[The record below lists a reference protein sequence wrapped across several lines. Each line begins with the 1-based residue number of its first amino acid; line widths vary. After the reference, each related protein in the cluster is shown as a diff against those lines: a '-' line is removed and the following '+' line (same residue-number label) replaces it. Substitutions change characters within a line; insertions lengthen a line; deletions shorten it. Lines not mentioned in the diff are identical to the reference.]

1 MSGLPVPEELKVAFE
16 DLIAD
21 TKAIEA
27 KYSHFTQAIHNEQ
40 KTIAIKARELWKE
53 ARNVMGLAQGAEY
66 NYNDGNLYLVDRVP
80 NSPDINPVA
89 PPIKIGL

>member
-40 KTIAIKARELWKE
+40 KTIAIKSRELWKE
-53 ARNVMGLAQGAEY
+53 ARNVMGLTQGAEY

-80 NSPDINPVA
+80 NAPDINPVA